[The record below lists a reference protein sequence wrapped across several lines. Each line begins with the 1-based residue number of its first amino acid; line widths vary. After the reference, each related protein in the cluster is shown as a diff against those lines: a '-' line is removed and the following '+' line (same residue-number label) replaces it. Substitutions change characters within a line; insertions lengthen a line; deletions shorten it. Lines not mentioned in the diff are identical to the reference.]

1 LWQYFELRTEYL
13 TCREWHSECY
23 AARVR
28 KPLTRN
34 FLDLERLL
42 WREQVQGSGDFADTV
57 GGEVLATVVAWAGL
71 TKTGWSAVLGE
82 SGDPATVDVA
92 DHGWEFVGGRLR
104 PGLGAPL
111 LMAGGT

>member
-1 LWQYFELRTEYL
+1 MLRGSGSQAVDQEFL
-13 TCREWHSECY
+13 RSG
-23 AARVR
+23 AS
-28 KPLTRN
+28 PLEGTGP
-34 FLDLERLL
+34 
-42 WREQVQGSGDFADTV
+42 GSGDFADTV

-82 SGDPATVDVA
+82 SGDPAAVDVA

>member
-1 LWQYFELRTEYL
+1 M
-13 TCREWHSECY
+13 
-23 AARVR
+23 
-28 KPLTRN
+28 
-34 FLDLERLL
+34 
-42 WREQVQGSGDFADTV
+42 
-57 GGEVLATVVAWAGL
+57 LATVVAWAGL

-82 SGDPATVDVA
+82 SGDPAAVDVA

>member
-1 LWQYFELRTEYL
+1 MWRYFEPRTEYL
-13 TCREWHSECY
+13 TCRAWHSECY

-71 TKTGWSAVLGE
+71 TKTGGPRSWGS
-82 SGDPATVDVA
+82 PAT
-92 DHGWEFVGGRLR
+92 
-104 PGLGAPL
+104 PPPL
-111 LMAGGT
+111 M